1 MATFLTAGDIEELEA
16 ANVHLPPGKRVVIT
30 DVARKTAAPALLS
43 LTDGN
48 EGARSATPSA
58 LAPPSN
64 RRTVVKAM
72 FEHDDDQYYE
82 GLPVKPCMD
91 WWARIFKSRPFHQA
105 RSALEGLDVLIPETI
120 ITLGA
125 DRADLRNVKGRAGV
139 HASMSF
145 DRDPMF
151 ARFQSVVQGE
161 AVHRHPVAVCKRK
174 KPAANKIT
182 GKFSPS
188 NNIEALTTEA
198 FRNKFGEPGQEDNSG
213 YQQFVYTKT
222 GKPSV
227 IRVAWRDTMKP
238 TGFVISSQFLPSTA
252 QAVGMDLAHSFCASM
267 DNRLPPPKNPSLAIE
282 KPTADD
288 EVHRMTV
295 SIFPLIGRQ
304 ADEGGIVAAK
314 IARFTQN
321 YFGIR
326 LKQLVVDLIRDCDG
340 NLVFLQVKSF
350 TVHELANL
358 DSVAF
363 LPRQDDVL
371 GLEDDVALP
380 SHGGEKVAAELHIAE
395 CPVCCCTYHRTE
407 LVKRMSMRMMLELEH
422 HLRKRGVNVL
432 TIRRIRL
439 EKLTH
444 TFKVCDMCWSLY
456 VAENELM
463 DVERRMAV
471 AVGILPPDSNVR
483 SHTQFPGLFDSL
495 AVQPGAVQDPTRV
508 LRSRDVLNLLES
520 RRFVDKQEQGG
531 SEEAGVSGIPGKGKT
546 LLAIGDGTV
555 PKGTIPTDYR
565 GGEAL
570 SRPTNEEPPAHPM
583 PAMVHEWRLML
594 FLHTLDDIPG
604 VIAAK
609 QRGSHLVFKFRMLGK
624 TTSMD
629 LPVLSKRDDVDGR
642 EKELWNCLLSR
653 MFVHYL
659 FSSQPRLQT
668 VFTEGSIDFWITEVK
683 ATEPQN
689 SVISRGMLHSSSP
702 SGPRLACGV
711 VSPVEEV
718 VAQGSCSL
726 ARMEGKD
733 EFNQPTY
740 VLLFSQSF
748 GTCQL
753 KITLG
758 LQRERLV
765 HSRYLL
771 SEPFSDAFIPTQ
783 AYWNA
788 STMPDAWLDCVMGGG
803 KGRQDSGVDNGRED
817 MATVEEAHLRRM
829 ALLAESG
836 RKDMQPLD
844 HQMPGYHRPGPM
856 VVPDKSSVSSL
867 AGGAAPVFLAAR
879 PHVVGPLGG
888 RIRSKSPK
896 DVPELSE
903 RGARTGKRARSAQR
917 LERPAEW
924 PEKTRSAFARGA
936 VVEMSVSCKDH
947 EGGER
952 RRGRSVSARRERS
965 MSRDG
970 DGSPSA
976 LDEWTTVFF
985 ENFLVADK
993 GRRPGSALSTATT
1006 ALGGSRPQ
1014 SASTTALDQSAW
1026 DHLLTDF
1033 PHDIPQGHPRRLP
1046 RPTSAPIKQGQRSRP
1061 ASAERLQPV
1070 EEDINLQDTLPARG
1084 RMAIG
1089 FRPSSAPVARDG
1101 DDCPNEIHAT
1111 ERELEVVQEHLE
1123 DLKRDMVGRRRW
1135 GR

>member
-30 DVARKTAAPALLS
+30 DVARKTVAPVLLA
-43 LTDGN
+43 LTDGID
-48 EGARSATPSA
+48 ASKSAAQSG

-64 RRTVVKAM
+64 RRTVIKAM
-72 FEHDDDQYYE
+72 FEHGDDQYYE
-82 GLPVKPCMD
+82 SLPVKPCMD
-91 WWARIFKSRPFHQA
+91 WWVRIFKLRPFHQA
-105 RSALEGLDVLIPETI
+105 RSALEALDVLIPETI

-125 DRADLRNVKGRAGV
+125 DRANVRNVKGRAGV

-145 DRDPMF
+145 ERDTMF
-151 ARFQSVVQGE
+151 SRFQSVVKGE
-161 AVHRHPVAVCKRK
+161 AAQRHPVAVCKRK
-174 KPAANKIT
+174 KPAASKIT

-188 NNIEALTTEA
+188 NNIEALTIEA

-252 QAVGMDLAHSFCASM
+252 QAIGMDLAHSFCASM
-267 DNRLPPPKNPSLAIE
+267 DNRLPPPKNPNLAIE

-304 ADEGGIVAAK
+304 ADEGGVVAAK
-314 IARFTQN
+314 IAKFTQN

-326 LKQLVVDLIRDCDG
+326 LRQLVVDLIRDLDG

-358 DSVAF
+358 DAVSF

-371 GLEDDVALP
+371 GLEDDVAVA
-380 SHGGEKVAAELHIAE
+380 SHVGEKVSAELHIAE
-395 CPVCCCTYHRTE
+395 CPVCCCTYHRAE

-444 TFKVCDMCWSLY
+444 MFKVCDMCWSLY

-471 AVGILPPDSNVR
+471 AVGILPPDSTVR
-483 SHTQFPGLFDSL
+483 AHTQFPGLFDSL
-495 AVQPGAVQDPTRV
+495 AVQRGAVQDPTRV
-508 LRSRDVLNLLES
+508 LRSRDILNLLES

-531 SEEAGVSGIPGKGKT
+531 SEDVGVSGLPAKTNT
-546 LLAIGDGTV
+546 LLAIGDGPV
-555 PKGTIPTDYR
+555 LKGTIPTDYR

-570 SRPTNEEPPAHPM
+570 SRPTDEEPPAHPM
-583 PAMVHEWRLML
+583 PALVHEWRLML

-604 VIAAK
+604 IIAAK
-609 QRGSHLVFKFRMLGK
+609 QRGSHLVFKFRMLGN

-642 EKELWNCLLSR
+642 EKELWNCMLSR

-683 ATEPQN
+683 AAEPPH

-702 SGPRLACGV
+702 SGPRLASGV
-711 VSPVEEV
+711 VAPMEEV

-788 STMPDAWLDCVMGGG
+788 STMPDAWLDCVMGGA
-803 KGRQDSGVDNGRED
+803 KGRQENGVHTGRED
-817 MATVEEAHLRRM
+817 MATIEEAHLRRM
-829 ALLAESG
+829 ALLAETGS
-836 RKDMQPLD
+836 KDMKPLD

-856 VVPDKSSVSSL
+856 VVPDRTSVSSL
-867 AGGAAPVFLAAR
+867 AGGSAPVFLAAR

-896 DVPELSE
+896 DGGELSE
-903 RGARTGKRARSAQR
+903 RGIRTGKRARSAQR
-917 LERPAEW
+917 LERPAEL
-924 PEKTRSAFARGA
+924 PEKSRSAFAKGP
-936 VVEMSVSCKDH
+936 VVEMSVSCEEHQK
-947 EGGER
+947 GPR
-952 RRGRSVSARRERS
+952 AKGRSVSAHRERS
-965 MSRDG
+965 ISIDRDE
-970 DGSPSA
+970 SPSA
-976 LDEWTTVFF
+976 LDEWTSVFF
-985 ENFLVADK
+985 DDFLVANK

-1033 PHDIPQGHPRRLP
+1033 ASDVPPGHPRRLP
-1046 RPTSAPIKQGQRSRP
+1046 RPTSAPIKQGLPSRP
-1061 ASAERLQPV
+1061 VSAERLQPV
-1070 EEDINLQDTLPARG
+1070 EEDLHLQDTLPARG
-1084 RMAIG
+1084 RMALG
-1089 FRPSSAPVARDG
+1089 FRPSSAPVVRDG
-1101 DDCPNEIHAT
+1101 DDCPNQVLAT
-1111 ERELEVVQEHLE
+1111 ERELELVQEHLE